1 VRPRVVAD
9 VSVSSGLTTDLAPA
23 DDVSTHI
30 SPLANRRTRTLS
42 NGGGGSGPI
51 PSPFSPAAAAT
62 AVHGQSEAPSLTPA
76 IERSELLVLLQAT
89 GPSLAK
95 VGSASNAELVQI
107 QRVLAGTMAAVTQE
121 MQDRL
126 LR

>member
-1 VRPRVVAD
+1 
-9 VSVSSGLTTDLAPA
+9 
-23 DDVSTHI
+23 VSTHI
-30 SPLANRRTRTLS
+30 SPLANRRTRTSS

-51 PSPFSPAAAAT
+51 PSPFSPAAAK
-62 AVHGQSEAPSLTPA
+62 AVHGQSEAPPSTPA
-76 IERSELLVLLQAT
+76 IERSELLALLQAT

>member
-1 VRPRVVAD
+1 MRAIA
-9 VSVSSGLTTDLAPA
+9 SSCLRLGSSPA

-30 SPLANRRTRTLS
+30 SPLANRRTRTS
-42 NGGGGSGPI
+42 SSGGGSGPI

-62 AVHGQSEAPSLTPA
+62 AVHGQSEAPSSTPA
-76 IERSELLVLLQAT
+76 IERSELLALLQAT